1 MNNIAYYTTVAGMN
15 AVVDGILAMQ
25 RETLDVTPL
34 QEYHPAI
41 G

>member
-1 MNNIAYYTTVAGMN
+1 MY

-25 RETLDVTPL
+25 REALDVTPL
-34 QEYHPAI
+34 QEYHPAR